1 MHARACLRQKETGKH
16 ADYHSLNISTP
27 LGGSGSLVEGI
38 LQMLFVKNS
47 MECRQRRREDP
58 RTGSRATRCPE
69 KKKSSRRREV
79 WIPILARAHAGKLGC
94 LLPTPSASSSIC
106 RGIGGK
112 ENGKRK
118 KESWFHPRLVRLLL
132 FLSLCLHASSHDFFF
147 MAWHVSQSC
156 SENNSF
162 TSLPFRLT

>member
-1 MHARACLRQKETGKH
+1 MPAPERDWQTRRLPLIKYFHAA
-16 ADYHSLNISTP
+16 
-27 LGGSGSLVEGI
+27 GGSGSLVEGI

-118 KESWFHPRLVRLLL
+118 KKNLGFIRVSFACYSFFHSVYMLLL
-132 FLSLCLHASSHDFFF
+132 TIFF
-147 MAWHVSQSC
+147 
-156 SENNSF
+156 
-162 TSLPFRLT
+162 